1 MFNLCVFP
9 WFTIYSKFLFL
20 GSGQNVFTII
30 HNFQVV
36 EKMNFILMVKE
47 SKLLP
52 ICDTH
57 RFISYLSLFLLQI
70 WLGVIFFLEN
80 FVFQEGVCKDIGV
93 AMEIATRPAMVT
105 ENLKIHANTT
115 EQLSYL
121 TYGILRCIWK
131 GTEETWCSKILT
143 TEVKNT
149 LLL

>member
-9 WFTIYSKFLFL
+9 WFTIYSKFLLL

-30 HNFQVV
+30 HNLQVV
-36 EKMNFILMVKE
+36 EKMNFIVMVKE
-47 SKLLP
+47 NKLLP

-57 RFISYLSLFLLQI
+57 RFIIYLSLFLLQI

-80 FVFQEGVCKDIGV
+80 FVFQEGVCKDIRV
-93 AMEIATRPAMVT
+93 AIEIATRPVIVT

-121 TYGILRCIWK
+121 TYGVLRCIWK
-131 GTEETWCSKILT
+131 GTEETWCSKILI